1 MQQTK
6 IATSHFDMLFDG
18 AIKCMKNAQE
28 LCDEAELLHQ
38 HGKFARAFALSHF
51 AHEEFAN
58 SVLLFRALL
67 DVSTQKKVNWKKLK
81 RHTLSPKQKCA
92 TKVAITK
99 ALLVDLHLD
108 ADAATKQLIL
118 EIELKKIRQNH
129 ALYTQCINTEFV
141 LPSERISETQSEKY
155 MNLAIYRIAKLGP
168 ALVELRNLQ
177 GMTKQ
182 EVKLRFSK
190 KALKNMQV
198 FLAVVLES
206 NG

>member
-1 MQQTK
+1 
-6 IATSHFDMLFDG
+6 MLFDG

-81 RHTLSPKQKCA
+81 RHTLSPKQKR
-92 TKVAITK
+92 TTQVAITK

-118 EIELKKIRQNH
+118 EIELKQIRQNH
-129 ALYTQCINTEFV
+129 ALYTQCINKEFV

-190 KALKNMQV
+190 KALKNTQV
-198 FLAVVLES
+198 FLAVVLGS
-206 NG
+206 HG